1 MSMRFRSSRL
11 LSPLILC
18 LVLLSPLGAL
28 AQDIE
33 RMDEIVRAQ
42 SDGMRFMGSV
52 LVSRGGETLFE
63 RSYGYANLEW
73 EIPNTRETK
82 FRIGSITKQFTAAA
96 ILLLEERGRL
106 DLDDKVN
113 VHLPDAPAAWDDVSV
128 FHLLTHT
135 SGIPSFTGFP
145 EYGTMKLSPSPIAET
160 VAAFR
165 DRPLQ
170 YEPGERMIY
179 SNSGY
184 LLLG

>member
-1 MSMRFRSSRL
+1 M
-11 LSPLILC
+11 
-18 LVLLSPLGAL
+18 
-28 AQDIE
+28 
-33 RMDEIVRAQ
+33 
-42 SDGMRFMGSV
+42 
-52 LVSRGGETLFE
+52 
-63 RSYGYANLEW
+63 
-73 EIPNTRETK
+73 
-82 FRIGSITKQFTAAA
+82 
-96 ILLLEERGRL
+96 
-106 DLDDKVN
+106 
-113 VHLPDAPAAWDDVSV
+113 SV

-184 LLLG
+184 LLLGYLVEIISGQSYEDFLRENVFTPLGMEDTAFVPADAATNEPAASAIRAGSGPARNTRSPSRPLSSQ